1 MYVANLLSAAAARN
15 KFRFDYNNI
24 GRLIRAVQSIRFT
37 PTLCWGERET
47 TSRLTKSPLTSRR
60 WGCEAYFIFE
70 EEEER
75 GRPRR
80 KEKGDQYLV
89 CVRRRKT
96 TRGTVGRRR
105 KRNGRRMEGKGGEEG
120 LSGLFRLHCFLPL
133 EGRALLIE
141 NSVLLLL

>member
-70 EEEER
+70 EEEEE
-75 GRPRR
+75 GHGGKR
-80 KEKGDQYLV
+80 KEINIW
-89 CVRRRKT
+89 CVY
-96 TRGTVGRRR
+96 GGGRRQEELSEEEESETDAEW
-105 KRNGRRMEGKGGEEG
+105 KEKEERRDYQDYSACIVFC
-120 LSGLFRLHCFLPL
+120 LSKDVLF
-133 EGRALLIE
+133 
-141 NSVLLLL
+141 